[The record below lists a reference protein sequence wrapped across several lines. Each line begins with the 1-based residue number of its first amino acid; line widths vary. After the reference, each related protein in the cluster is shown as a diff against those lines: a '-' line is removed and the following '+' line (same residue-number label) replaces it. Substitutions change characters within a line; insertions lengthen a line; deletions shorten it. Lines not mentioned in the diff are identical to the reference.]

1 MKTATAW
8 MCLFLLAACAT
19 TPGSSDY
26 GRYEKWQ
33 IASLTMAG
41 QARDVSGIQVRHFV
55 PDPSSGQLLLALKA
69 CNSIRFRWDLIDLKE
84 QRAHLR
90 TREAVAST
98 DACDP
103 PTAPDVAL
111 QSHLRNANSVHF
123 GFERIEIES
132 ANGRLVLEPH

>member
-1 MKTATAW
+1 VKIAAAW

-19 TPGSSDY
+19 APGTSDY
-26 GRYEKWQ
+26 RRYEQWQ

-41 QARDVSGIQVRHFV
+41 QAKDVSDIQVRHFV
-55 PDPSSGQLLLALKA
+55 PDPSSGQLLLALRA
-69 CNSIRFRWDLIDLKE
+69 CNSIRFRWDLINQKE

-98 DACDP
+98 DSCDP
-103 PTAPDVAL
+103 PKALDVAL